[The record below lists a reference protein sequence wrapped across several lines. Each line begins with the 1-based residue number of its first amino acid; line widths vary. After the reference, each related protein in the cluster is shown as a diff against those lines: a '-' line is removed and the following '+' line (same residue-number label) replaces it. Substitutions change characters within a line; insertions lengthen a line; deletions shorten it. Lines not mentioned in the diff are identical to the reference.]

1 MADLSSVRLYMVGG
15 GYLVDHL
22 RKFLQDHL
30 LYGALVVAYGMTE
43 IAGVVSTTVPFQKIS
58 DSVGKISINTKIKVS

>member
-1 MADLSSVRLYMVGG
+1 MVGG